1 MNQQKNAE
9 KSFELILNMLREKSE
24 DGKNAIKI
32 RDVIHQNNSDEAGS
46 LKQLFSLLE
55 DGKIILTTNRRD
67 KDEPYICYV
76 EDEKKIK
83 KTDTYNSIRKIIDL
97 FTLYHIFTDNPSL
110 CEFHF
115 LSANKYAHHEIFK
128 FSQQITASFTETR
141 ILLNAINGFISG
153 LHPVHLNDMN
163 LSPHE
168 LAYYT
173 EKFLAKN
180 NSLIEN
186 ELIKIQTEYD
196 GITCRISVA
205 KSALKLIQNMPP
217 NLEFKEQKRQAGLY
231 VHKPLGSI
239 KETKMYYNQSE
250 SRLFDNVTKLLNK
263 SDKIADINI
272 TLLLH
277 GPSGTGKTEFAYQMA
292 KKINADIMQFDFS
305 QIQSKWVG
313 ETEKNIKSIFN
324 EYKEQIHQTKKP
336 IILLM
341 NEADGLMNKRV
352 GVNTSNDIHSNLAQ
366 AQMLEALEEFKG
378 VLVATTNMYQ
388 NIDVA
393 FHRRFLFKY
402 KIDLPDASTKK
413 ALLKDSFISEFI
425 DQATIKNI
433 INSRWSPAQ
442 LRNLEQKIEQFELLN
457 ELNENLILEM
467 LTEEGLLNVSKLGY

>member
-1 MNQQKNAE
+1 
-9 KSFELILNMLREKSE
+9 
-24 DGKNAIKI
+24 
-32 RDVIHQNNSDEAGS
+32 
-46 LKQLFSLLE
+46 
-55 DGKIILTTNRRD
+55 
-67 KDEPYICYV
+67 
-76 EDEKKIK
+76 
-83 KTDTYNSIRKIIDL
+83 
-97 FTLYHIFTDNPSL
+97 
-110 CEFHF
+110 
-115 LSANKYAHHEIFK
+115 
-128 FSQQITASFTETR
+128 
-141 ILLNAINGFISG
+141 
-153 LHPVHLNDMN
+153 
-163 LSPHE
+163 
-168 LAYYT
+168 
-173 EKFLAKN
+173 
-180 NSLIEN
+180 
-186 ELIKIQTEYD
+186 
-196 GITCRISVA
+196 
-205 KSALKLIQNMPP
+205 
-217 NLEFKEQKRQAGLY
+217 
-231 VHKPLGSI
+231 
-239 KETKMYYNQSE
+239 MYYNQSE
-250 SRLFDNVTKLLNK
+250 SRLFDNVIKLLNK
-263 SDKIADINI
+263 SDKISDINI

-433 INSRWSPAQ
+433 INSRWSAAQ